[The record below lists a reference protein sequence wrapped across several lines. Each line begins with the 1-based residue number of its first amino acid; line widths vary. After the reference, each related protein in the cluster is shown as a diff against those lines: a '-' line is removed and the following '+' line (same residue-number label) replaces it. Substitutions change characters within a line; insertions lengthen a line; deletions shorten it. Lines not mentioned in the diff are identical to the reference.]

1 MDHRMELAVVDDQ
14 AYDREQIST
23 LLTEYAASRHHAWRI
38 CCFSSG
44 EAFLDTLTPERYK
57 MVFLD
62 ILMDGMDGMETAR
75 RLRAVDPDVLL
86 IFVTTEASYAVEGY
100 EVEAAGFLVKEAGTL
115 EPQFQTLMARLER
128 RIQAEVVL
136 ELPGSLTGIPVPAS
150 TLLYAEVLNH
160 DLKLHLKSGTY
171 VLRMTL
177 GELWALLPGDGR
189 FFECHR
195 GVVVNL
201 DVVASLGSQV
211 VTLNDG
217 TILPVSRRRRSEM
230 ERAYAARSIAR
241 VRMELP

>member
-1 MDHRMELAVVDDQ
+1 MGHRIELAVVDDQ
-14 AYDREQIST
+14 AYDRDRIST
-23 LLTEYAASRHHAWRI
+23 LLTEYAANQHLAWQIR
-38 CCFSSG
+38 CFSSG
-44 EAFLDTLTPERYK
+44 EAFLDTVTPGRYG
-57 MVFLD
+57 MIFLD

-100 EVEAAGFLVKEAGTL
+100 EVEAAGFLLKEAGTL
-115 EPQFQTLMARLER
+115 EAHFQALMARLER
-128 RIQAEVVL
+128 RIQAEVML

-150 TLLYAEVLNH
+150 TLLCAEVLNH
-160 DLKLHLKSGTY
+160 NLKLHLKSGTY
-171 VLRMTL
+171 ILRMTL
-177 GELWALLPGDGR
+177 GELWAQLPEDGR

-211 VTLNDG
+211 VTLSDG
-217 TILPVSRRRRSEM
+217 TVLPVSRRRRSEM

-241 VRMELP
+241 LRMELS